1 MSRRRLRCEAHL
13 LLLGSVAA
21 VEFGR
26 GGSPVGV
33 QAVETGRALCAIA
46 TGEGADG
53 GKGLTDFDVVDVGG
67 TGRDAEDVVD
77 GV

>member
-26 GGSPVGV
+26 GGSPVGI
-33 QAVETGRALCAIA
+33 QAVETGRALGAIA
-46 TGEGADG
+46 ASEGPDG

-67 TGRDAEDVVD
+67 ASGYAEDVVD